1 MAQRERWGK
10 KNFEDKRDW
19 KTYNEHL
26 IKRGEYYIINP
37 RFLDNWLDEIKEL
50 NHRKVGQPYTYPNS
64 MIEFL
69 GVFRGKGFDYRA
81 LQGIMR
87 AFSKR
92 LGPFPVISFSQIR
105 RRIKKLSL
113 SFMAKSNDLVVACD
127 GSGMKVSNRGE
138 WIRQKWKVR
147 RGWIKVVIMGDTDG
161 NIVDIRI
168 GNEDLDERAASRGM
182 IRRNK
187 KNLDKVLLDGYHDC
201 ENTFD
206 LCNQAGIEPAIK
218 IRENASGKGFGP
230 RAREV
235 RLYQNLGYKNWA
247 EQKGYGMR
255 WPASEGV
262 FSAVKRIFGEGV
274 QSHKTRNMYH
284 ETRLK
289 FWAYQQ
295 LKEL

>member
-1 MAQRERWGK
+1 MVQKERWGK
-10 KNFEDKRDW
+10 KFEDKRNW

-26 IKRGEYYIINP
+26 IKRGEYYINP
-37 RFLDNWLDEIKEL
+37 RFLDNWLDEIREL

-69 GVFRGKGFDYRA
+69 GIFRGKGFDYRA
-81 LQGIMR
+81 LQGIIR

-113 SFMAKSNDLVVACD
+113 SFRARSNDLVVACD

-138 WIRQKWKVR
+138 WMRQKWGVR
-147 RGWIKVVIMGDTDG
+147 RGWIKVVIMGDTEG

-168 GNEDLDERAASRGM
+168 GNEDLDERSAGRGM
-182 IRRNK
+182 IR
-187 KNLDKVLLDGYHDC
+187 KNRKNIDKVLMDGYHDC
-201 ENTFD
+201 EDTFD

-218 IRENASGKGFGP
+218 IRENASGKGFGSRP
-230 RAREV
+230 REV
-235 RLYQNLGYKNWA
+235 RLYQNLGYKNWT

-255 WPASEGV
+255 WPASEGI

-274 QSHKTRNMYH
+274 QSHKKWDMYH